1 MGRGLLNSDWY
12 GRRCTDT
19 GAGEGGG
26 ALGVKPEGG
35 GVRSFRGE
43 EGQIL
48 RDLWEFL
55 GGFLATEGN
64 LVVTWN
70 TQNKVFKG

>member
-1 MGRGLLNSDWY
+1 
-12 GRRCTDT
+12 
-19 GAGEGGG
+19 
-26 ALGVKPEGG
+26 VKPEGG